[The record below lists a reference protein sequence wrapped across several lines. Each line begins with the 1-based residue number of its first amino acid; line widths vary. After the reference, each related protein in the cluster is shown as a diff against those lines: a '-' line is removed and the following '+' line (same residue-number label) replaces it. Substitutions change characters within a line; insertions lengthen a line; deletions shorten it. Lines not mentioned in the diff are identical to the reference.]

1 MRSVVDRVEA
11 RRGRASALAVAACV
25 ALGACREGAPPS
37 RPPAMRS
44 QAMDLAAVPP
54 TPVAGSLRGRS
65 FRTVEAW
72 YRVVRM
78 PGRERV
84 DLIFSEGRAARLCG
98 ESVPELA
105 RHVWVRFPGVTQ
117 LAVGAVRVDPP
128 AEAPMSLHYEWAEH
142 DKWAGHGGGSAAL
155 SVDEVAPGAVAG
167 RVKICFNDAAQSC
180 VTGAFR
186 AQECR
191 NELDLDGPR
200 AAVRQREGVPRP

>member
-1 MRSVVDRVEA
+1 VSARSLVL
-11 RRGRASALAVAACV
+11 ALVAAC
-25 ALGACREGAPPS
+25 ASLSACHREAPR

-54 TPVAGSLRGRS
+54 TVVSGSLRGQP

-84 DLIFSEGRAARLCG
+84 DLIFSEGRATRLCG
-98 ESVPELA
+98 ESSPELA
-105 RHVWVRFPGVTQ
+105 RHVWVRFPGVTR
-117 LAVGAVRVDPP
+117 LAVGVQRVDPP
-128 AEAPMSLHYEWAEH
+128 AVSPFSVHYEWAEH
-142 DKWAGHGGGSAAL
+142 DKWAGHGGGSAAIG
-155 SVDEVAPGAVAG
+155 VDAVTPGTIVG
-167 RVKICFNDAAQSC
+167 RAKICFGDATQSC
-180 VTGAFR
+180 VAGSFR

-200 AAVRQREGVPRP
+200 SGVRQREGAPPQ